1 MTRAELVAEV
11 AAMTPSRRQRWM
23 KRHGFTGT
31 VADRLMM
38 LVREVWIR
46 DAVTKLKAEMES
58 PAMQRALAAGLRA
71 VEGRAK

>member
-1 MTRAELVAEV
+1 MTRQELVAKV

-23 KRHGFTGT
+23 EQYGFTGKA
-31 VADRLMM
+31 ADQLMV
-38 LVREVWIR
+38 LVRAVWMR

-71 VEGRAK
+71 VEGRAE